1 MVDVSKFLPVYF
13 EESAEKL
20 AVLESGL
27 RTLGQGLDAEV
38 LEQTTRA
45 VHSIKGSSGT
55 FGFDDVCTLAL
66 AIEDLLW
73 HVSKGQL
80 ALNSQVFA
88 TCFEATAMLGDVIR
102 MHQDKQGVPAD
113 KLDGMVGKLKALIT
127 AGMLAD

>member
-13 EESAEKL
+13 EESEEKL

-27 RTLGQGLDAEV
+27 RTLGQGLDGEV

-66 AIEDLLW
+66 TLEDVLRY
-73 HVSKGQL
+73 VSKGQL
-80 ALNSQVFA
+80 LLDAQASA
-88 TCFEATAMLGDVIR
+88 ACSEATTMLREFIR
-102 MHQDKQGVPAD
+102 MHQDKQDVPAD
-113 KLDGMVGKLKALIT
+113 KLDSMVGKLKALVT
-127 AGMLAD
+127 AGMLAN